1 MSTGLRK
8 NTRMGDLWTGQ
19 EKSPA
24 IISRALFI
32 ISQNSL
38 GLCSPGAKNL
48 DSGLSD
54 ALLALGF

>member
-24 IISRALFI
+24 IISRALII

-38 GLCSPGAKNL
+38 RLCSPAKNL